1 MPIHIKEEEK
11 TASRLNRNHSVPYI
25 VAFLD
30 ITPDKDAEKLEVKL
44 HHPGA
49 FPHVLAQLEIHFQ
62 KEQAPLDFKYVV
74 EESKAKITFYADNEY
89 ALNFL
94 LKIGA
99 ISKIT
104 YTDATFWHRLESS
117 QPSTPLQYLRR

>member
-11 TASRLNRNHSVPYI
+11 TSSRLNRNHSVPHI
-25 VAFLD
+25 VD
-30 ITPDKDAEKLEVKL
+30 YVEITPDKDAEKLDAKL

-49 FPHVLAQLEIHFQ
+49 IACVLAQLEIHFKKQ
-62 KEQAPLDFKYVV
+62 QAPQDFKYVV

-94 LKIGA
+94 LKCGA

-104 YTDATFWHRLESS
+104 HTDATYWHKLES
-117 QPSTPLQYLRR
+117 QPMQCLRP